1 MNNIRLFLENQ
12 EIELSEQSII
22 AITRQFEEITNPTI
36 ICNDWS
42 KTIQIPFTTK
52 NNRIFGLLYNPD
64 RLTQENDLSQ
74 IGMYFDPYRKIE
86 FRLEY
91 QDSVIMTG
99 YAKNIYSTQTNG
111 VGYYSITLNGELGK
125 VFQEMK
131 RITFEPAEE
140 ETKYLLDS
148 SPYYLEQIDASLIYD
163 CWQNTA
169 NNSTLLKKKTDT
181 DYSRNSIIGFTPN
194 LAYNDDFD
202 YNTYQLTDYK
212 SETLTDVLNSIKFAD
227 KTGIEPDTATG
238 GKISPRGMGE
248 FRSYLQTPYI
258 YFNQFFQL
266 FLEKSKEL
274 TGYQFNLSE
283 DWFNYTN
290 PYWSK
295 LVMGMKPFDVNKVE
309 KDIKHITVLDA
320 SSDSLYTVTRQ
331 GESDYYYTPRMDTKQ
346 SVYLNFSDS
355 DYSSGMFIHQKAFQT
370 IYMDVPVSYKIYRT
384 GEDITILDLWAS
396 REFYFGVDVREKGK
410 SDVITSDRLI
420 VFSTQSTTH
429 SEDDYNNVKWQ
440 TEGKYV
446 SGKGIENTY
455 TFTAHIQVT
464 PVDYDRDINLSVFMQ
479 ASASGAEQYGYMF
492 VKPNGNLRYPFDIK
506 GAFTIT
512 EPIQL
517 WDSDVI
523 RSNSYFTIND
533 LWDNNYNP
541 FDIFLNYCKLYRL
554 VFDIDYIN
562 KSISIEPTT
571 SYFSNYTIKDWTN
584 KLDMTNT
591 FELKPISFENKYVM
605 FNYSDN
611 DVQLGK
617 DYNEYF
623 GVNYGDIKLITDY
636 NFNTNTQTLME
647 GLQPTIVYTPNVLSW
662 TTLYDKIKIAYTF
675 GKEIFLNNLDK
686 DEKVVNTFGQFFF
699 VKNAAWDKSGDL
711 RNVKI
716 TDDTH
721 LQVVT
726 QTFFYSQDAGISLSP
741 TLYKQPTLFY
751 DDKCCLVN
759 IPSKNYTY
767 DKSYMTGKKSIYDLI
782 WLNYI
787 KERYDKN
794 NKIITCY
801 LKLSQYDFANFKF
814 SDFIKINNQIYII
827 NKIYDYNPATTYTTK
842 VELITIQDLNGY
854 TTNNL

>member
-1 MNNIRLFLENQ
+1 MNNIRLFLENN

-42 KTIQIPFTTK
+42 KTIEIPFTTK
-52 NNRIFGLLYNPD
+52 NNRVFGLLYNPD
-64 RLTQENDLSQ
+64 RITQESDTNQFGL
-74 IGMYFDPYRKIE
+74 YFDPYRKIE

-91 QDSVIMTG
+91 QDNVIMTG

-140 ETKYLLDS
+140 ESKYILDS
-148 SPYYLEQIDASLIYD
+148 APYYREQIDASLIYD
-163 CWQNTA
+163 CWQYTA
-169 NNSTLLKKKTDT
+169 NNSTALKKKSDT
-181 DYSRNSIIGFTPN
+181 GYSKNDIVGFTPN
-194 LAYNDDFD
+194 LAYNEDFE
-202 YNTYQLTDYK
+202 YNTYQI
-212 SETLTDVLNSIKFAD
+212 SEYQSKTLTEVLEGQNFAAN
-227 KTGIEPDTATG
+227 TGISPDTATG
-238 GKISPRGMGE
+238 GKISPRGIGE
-248 FRSYLQTPYI
+248 FRSYLQTPYM
-258 YFNQFFQL
+258 YFNQFFQI
-266 FLEKSKEL
+266 FLNKSKEL
-274 TGYQFNLSE
+274 TGYDFNLSA
-283 DWFNYTN
+283 DWFKYDN

-295 LVMGMKPFDVNKVE
+295 IVMGLKPFDVNKVE
-309 KDIKHITVLDA
+309 KDIKYITVSNS
-320 SSDSLYTVTRQ
+320 SSDNLYKVTRQ
-331 GESDYYYTPRMDTKQ
+331 GESDFYYTPEMNTKQ
-346 SVYLNFSDS
+346 SIYLNYGDS
-355 DYSSGMFIHQKAFQT
+355 DYSSGMNVHQKAFQT
-370 IYMDVPVSYKIYRT
+370 LYMDVPVSFDIYRK
-384 GEDITILDLWAS
+384 GEDITILDLWVS
-396 REFYFGVDVREKGK
+396 REFYFGVDVREKRK
-410 SDVITSDRLI
+410 SDVIASDKLI
-420 VFSTQSTTH
+420 VFSTQSTSHT
-429 SEDDYNNVKWQ
+429 ENAYNNVKWQ
-440 TEGKYV
+440 TEGIYV
-446 SGKGIENTY
+446 ADKGIKNTY
-455 TFTAHIQVT
+455 NFTAHIQVP

-479 ASASGAEQYGYMF
+479 ASATGAEQNGYMF
-492 VKPNGNLRYPFDIK
+492 MKPNKNLRYPTEVT
-506 GAFTIT
+506 GAFSIS
-512 EPIQL
+512 ENIQL
-517 WDSDVI
+517 WFSDVI

-562 KSISIEPTT
+562 KSISIEPAA

-584 KLDMTNT
+584 KLDMSNT
-591 FELKPISFENKYVM
+591 FELKPISFENKFVM

-617 DYNEYF
+617 DYKEYF

-636 NFNTNTQTLME
+636 NFNTDTQTLME
-647 GLQPTIVYTPNVLSW
+647 GVQPTIVYTPNVLSW
-662 TTLYDKIKIAYTF
+662 TTLYDKKSIAYTF
-675 GKEIFLNNLDK
+675 GKEIYLDNLDK
-686 DEKVVNTFGQFFF
+686 DKNVVNTFGQFFF
-699 VKNAAWDKSGDL
+699 VQNAPWDKSGDL

-721 LQVVT
+721 LQVVS
-726 QTFFYSQDAGISLSP
+726 QTYFYSQDAGIKLNP
-741 TLYKQPTLFY
+741 TQYKQPTLFY
-751 DDKCCLVN
+751 GDKCCLVN

-801 LKLSQYDFANFKF
+801 LNLTQYDFANFKF
-814 SDFIKINNQIYII
+814 SDFIKINNQIYIV
-827 NKIYDYNPATTYTTK
+827 NKIYDYNPATTFTTK
-842 VELITIQDLNGY
+842 CELITIQDLDGY